1 MEKPTLPGSL
11 EPTFEKGRSW
21 QMNSSNSIWLI
32 RSSGQAF
39 ASANNFICF
48 MIVCSSGPSGRD
60 MQADFLKTKLYIW
73 NNGRVPSL
81 PIGKNSDAQDKPSR
95 KGAEKIGRA

>member
-11 EPTFEKGRSW
+11 EPTFEKCLSW

-32 RSSGQAF
+32 NSSSRAL
-39 ASANNFICF
+39 ASANNFICS

-81 PIGKNSDAQDKPSR
+81 FIGKNSDAQYKTSR
-95 KGAEKIGRA
+95 KGDK